1 VSVGPGTRGA
11 PPALPSRPRGGAP
24 AAGLWR
30 TGELLAW
37 LGGLVLVLS
46 PFMSWYT
53 IGGDLRG
60 ELSVI
65 GWHTGLI
72 GKLVFLVGVAV
83 IVLLSLRAF
92 GVELP
97 PSLPDGMI
105 VAGLGFAGT
114 ILVLVRLLDIP
125 ERYQPAVGRSIG
137 LWLSLLASLLLIVA
151 GLLKSAEDA

>member
-1 VSVGPGTRGA
+1 VSVGPGTGGA
-11 PPALPSRPRGGAP
+11 PPALASRPRGGPP